1 MGTVTINL
9 RDKFE
14 FLMEM
19 SETYSNEH
27 GILNHLKS
35 GVFYEPDISSTFL
48 SVICKGIQ
56 LSM

>member
-19 SETYSNEH
+19 SEAYSNEH

-35 GVFYEPDISSTFL
+35 GAFYELDIYKYLLERYS
-48 SVICKGIQ
+48 
-56 LSM
+56 

>member
-19 SETYSNEH
+19 SETYNNEH
-27 GILNHLKS
+27 EILNHSKS
-35 GVFYEPDISSTFL
+35 GVFYEPDI
-48 SVICKGIQ
+48 CKY
-56 LSM
+56 LLERYL